1 MENTKVGNKSVI
13 ISGNLHTDFK
23 VMCKGKNLKIGGLI
37 EDLIRVYLQ
46 NPQEVQKMIDG
57 IYQR

>member
-13 ISGNLHTDFK
+13 ISGDLHNDFK

-37 EDLIRVYLQ
+37 EDLIRVYLRK
-46 NPQEVQKMIDG
+46 PQDVQQMIDEINQG
-57 IYQR
+57 